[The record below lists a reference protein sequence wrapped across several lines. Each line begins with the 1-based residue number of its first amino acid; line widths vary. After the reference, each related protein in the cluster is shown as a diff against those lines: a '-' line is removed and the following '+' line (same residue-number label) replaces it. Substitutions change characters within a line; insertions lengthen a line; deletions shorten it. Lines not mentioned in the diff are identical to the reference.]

1 VSEPILLVAV
11 SARMLAEL
19 AVRSGHEVVAFDRF
33 GDMDLR
39 ALCPARGVPGPM
51 AEIVEAAAGAEA
63 PGVICGAGLENRPD
77 LVERLAEGRELLG
90 CPPSVLAR
98 VRDPAVLGASLRAA
112 GLHHPR
118 TYTPPLHNAGS
129 SAGLFGSGGGG
140 HTPRSSAG
148 LSGSGG
154 GDHTPRSS
162 AGPFGA
168 GQEIRWLRKPVRGGG
183 GRGIR
188 EWGGEELPD
197 GVMLQERIDG
207 VPCSVA
213 AVGDG
218 RAAVVLGVTEQLIG
232 RASLGGRGFAWC
244 GNVTRPPIP
253 EADAICDH
261 LAAEFDL
268 VGLFGVDFVWDGEH
282 AWVVE
287 VNPRPTGSLE
297 LFGAA
302 VFDAHLEACAG
313 RLPARAEAADG
324 AAGKAIVYATHDTDV
339 GETSDWPARG
349 IRDVPHPGERIDAG
363 NPICTLL
370 ATGPT
375 PEAVLAELD
384 DRAAAL
390 RAELGV
396 HAVA

>member
-1 VSEPILLVAV
+1 LSEPILLVAV

-33 GDMDLR
+33 GDADLL

-51 AEIVEAAAGAEA
+51 AEIVEAAAGADA
-63 PGVICGAGLENRPD
+63 ASVICGAGLENRPD

-98 VRDPAVLGASLRAA
+98 VRDPEVLGASLRAA
-112 GLHHPR
+112 GFHNPR
-118 TYTPPLHNAGS
+118 TYSRPVHNAGS
-129 SAGLFGSGGGG
+129 SADPSGSGGGG
-140 HTPRSSAG
+140 RHPRSFGFGDAG
-148 LSGSGG
+148 
-154 GDHTPRSS
+154 
-162 AGPFGA
+162 
-168 GQEIRWLRKPVRGGG
+168 RWLRKPVRGGG

-218 RAAVVLGVTEQLIG
+218 RGAVVLGVTEQLIG
-232 RASLGGRGFAWC
+232 RASLGGRGYAWC
-244 GNVTRPPIP
+244 GNVTRAELPGV
-253 EADAICDH
+253 ADLCAH
-261 LAAEFDL
+261 LAAEFGL
-268 VGLFGVDFVWDGEH
+268 IGLFGVDFVWDGEH

-297 LFGAA
+297 LFGAGA
-302 VFDAHLEACAG
+302 FDAHLEGCAG
-313 RLPARAEAADG
+313 RLPARGAAPEG

-339 GETSDWPARG
+339 GDTGDWPARG

>member
-1 VSEPILLVAV
+1 LSRRPAAPEPILLVAV

-19 AVRSGHEVVAFDRF
+19 AVRSGHAVVAFDRF

-39 ALCPARGVPGPM
+39 ALCPTGRVPGPM
-51 AEIVEAAAGAEA
+51 AEIVAAAAGAQA
-63 PGVICGAGLENRPD
+63 PSIVCGAGLENRPD

-90 CPPSVLAR
+90 CPPPVLAR
-98 VRDPAVLGASLRAA
+98 VRDPDVLGASLRAA
-112 GLHHPR
+112 GLCYPR
-118 TYTPPLHNAGS
+118 TLLG
-129 SAGLFGSGGGG
+129 
-140 HTPRSSAG
+140 PRA
-148 LSGSGG
+148 
-154 GDHTPRSS
+154 TAAR
-162 AGPFGA
+162 
-168 GQEIRWLRKPVRGGG
+168 RWLRKPLRGGG

-188 EWGGEELPD
+188 EWDGEALPD
-197 GVMLQERIDG
+197 GVMLQELIDG

-218 RAAVVLGVTEQLIG
+218 SAAVVLGVTEQLIG
-232 RASLGGRGFAWC
+232 RASLGGRGYAWC
-244 GNVTRPPIP
+244 GNVTRAHMP
-253 EADAICDH
+253 EADAICSH
-261 LAAEFDL
+261 VAADFGL
-268 VGLFGVDFVWDGEH
+268 IGLFGVDFVWDGEH

-297 LFGAA
+297 LFGAG

-313 RLPARAEAADG
+313 RLPARAQAGEG

-339 GETSDWPARG
+339 GDTSDWPARG
-349 IRDVPHPGERIDAG
+349 VRDVPHPGERIAAG
-363 NPICTLL
+363 HPICTLL

-375 PEAVLAELD
+375 PDAVLADLD

-390 RAELGV
+390 RAGLRV

>member
-1 VSEPILLVAV
+1 
-11 SARMLAEL
+11 
-19 AVRSGHEVVAFDRF
+19 
-33 GDMDLR
+33 
-39 ALCPARGVPGPM
+39 
-51 AEIVEAAAGAEA
+51 
-63 PGVICGAGLENRPD
+63 
-77 LVERLAEGRELLG
+77 
-90 CPPSVLAR
+90 
-98 VRDPAVLGASLRAA
+98 VRDPDTLSASLRAA
-112 GLHHPR
+112 GFSYPR
-118 TYTPPLHNAGS
+118 TLARPVPDPGS
-129 SAGLFGSGGGG
+129 SAASFGSVAPFGSGSRG
-140 HTPRSSAG
+140 
-148 LSGSGG
+148 
-154 GDHTPRSS
+154 
-162 AGPFGA
+162 
-168 GQEIRWLRKPVRGGG
+168 RWLRKPVRGGG

-218 RAAVVLGVTEQLIG
+218 SAAVVLGVTEQLIG

-244 GNVTRPPIP
+244 GNVTRAPMP
-253 EADAICDH
+253 EADAICSH
-261 LAAEFDL
+261 LADDFGL

-297 LFGAA
+297 LLGAG
-302 VFDAHLEACAG
+302 VFDAHLDACAG
-313 RLPARAEAADG
+313 RLPAPAAAGEG

-339 GETSDWPARG
+339 GDTGEWPGRG
-349 IRDVPHPGERIDAG
+349 IRDVPHPGERIAAG

>member
-1 VSEPILLVAV
+1 LSRRTAAPEPILLVAV

-19 AVRSGHEVVAFDRF
+19 AVRSGHDVVAFDRF

-51 AEIVEAAAGAEA
+51 AEIVEAAVAAEA
-63 PGVICGAGLENRPD
+63 PSVVCGAGLENRPD

-90 CPPSVLAR
+90 CPPAVLAR
-98 VRDPAVLGASLRAA
+98 VRDPDVLAASLRAA
-112 GLHHPR
+112 GFRYPR
-118 TYTPPLHNAGS
+118 TSPSDGAGS
-129 SAGLFGSGGGG
+129 
-140 HTPRSSAG
+140 
-148 LSGSGG
+148 
-154 GDHTPRSS
+154 
-162 AGPFGA
+162 
-168 GQEIRWLRKPVRGGG
+168 WLRKPVRGGG

-197 GVMLQERIDG
+197 GVMLQERIEG

-213 AVGDG
+213 AVADG

-244 GNVTRPPIP
+244 GNVTRGEPA
-253 EADAICDH
+253 EVADLCAH
-261 LAAEFDL
+261 LAAEFGL
-268 VGLFGVDFVWDGEH
+268 IGLFGVDFVWDGEH

-297 LFGAA
+297 LFGAG

-313 RLPARAEAADG
+313 RLPARPAAGDG
-324 AAGKAIVYATHDTDV
+324 AAGKAIVYATQDTDA
-339 GETSDWPARG
+339 GDTSDWPARG
-349 IRDVPHPGERIDAG
+349 IRDVPHPGERIAAG
-363 NPICTLL
+363 HPICTLL

-375 PEAVLAELD
+375 PEAVVAELD

-390 RAELGV
+390 RSGLEV

>member
-1 VSEPILLVAV
+1 LSEPILLVAV

-19 AVRSGHEVVAFDRF
+19 AVRSGHDVVAFDRF

-39 ALCPARGVPGPM
+39 ALCPAHGVPARM
-51 AEIVEAAAGAEA
+51 AEIVEAAARAEA
-63 PGVICGAGLENRPD
+63 PSVICGAGLENRPD
-77 LVERLAEGRELLG
+77 LVKRLSEGRELLG

-98 VRDPAVLGASLRAA
+98 VRDPATLSASLRAA
-112 GLHHPR
+112 GFHYPR
-118 TYTPPLHNAGS
+118 T
-129 SAGLFGSGGGG
+129 
-140 HTPRSSAG
+140 
-148 LSGSGG
+148 SGSG
-154 GDHTPRSS
+154 PPAR
-162 AGPFGA
+162 
-168 GQEIRWLRKPVRGGG
+168 RWLRKPVRGGG

-218 RAAVVLGVTEQLIG
+218 SAAAVLGVTAQLIG
-232 RASLGGRGFAWC
+232 RASLGGRGYAWC
-244 GNVTRPPIP
+244 GNVTRASMP
-253 EADAICDH
+253 EADAICSH
-261 LAAEFDL
+261 LAADFRL
-268 VGLFGVDFVWDGEH
+268 IGLFGVDFVWDGEH

-297 LFGAA
+297 LFGAG
-302 VFDAHLEACAG
+302 VFDAHLDACAG
-313 RLPARAEAADG
+313 RLPAPAVAGEG
-324 AAGKAIVYATHDTDV
+324 SAGKAIVYATRETDV
-339 GETSDWPARG
+339 GDTRGWPARG

-384 DRAAAL
+384 DRAGAL

>member
-1 VSEPILLVAV
+1 
-11 SARMLAEL
+11 
-19 AVRSGHEVVAFDRF
+19 
-33 GDMDLR
+33 MDLR

-63 PGVICGAGLENRPD
+63 PSVICGAGLENRPD
-77 LVERLAEGRELLG
+77 LVARLAEGRQLLG
-90 CPPSVLAR
+90 CAPSVLAR
-98 VRDPAVLGASLRAA
+98 VRDPDVFTASLRAA
-112 GLHHPR
+112 GFHCPR
-118 TYTPPLHNAGS
+118 TYTAPGPNR
-129 SAGLFGSGGGG
+129 
-140 HTPRSSAG
+140 RSSAG
-148 LSGSGG
+148 SSGSGDG
-154 GDHTPRSS
+154 GHN
-162 AGPFGA
+162 PFGS
-168 GQEIRWLRKPVRGGG
+168 GHDGRWLRKPVRGGG

-188 EWGGEELPD
+188 EWDGEELPD

-218 RAAVVLGVTEQLIG
+218 RSALVLGVTEQLIG
-232 RASLGGRGFAWC
+232 RASLGGRGYAWC
-244 GNVTRPPIP
+244 GNVTRPPIA
-253 EADAICDH
+253 EADAICSH
-261 LAAEFDL
+261 LAAEFGL
-268 VGLFGVDFVWDGEH
+268 IGLFGVDFVWDGEH

-297 LFGAA
+297 LFGAG
-302 VFDAHLEACAG
+302 VFDAHLEACGG
-313 RLPARAEAADG
+313 RLPARAAAQDG
-324 AAGKAIVYATHDTDV
+324 AAGKAIVYATHETDV
-339 GETSDWPARG
+339 GDTSDWPSRG
-349 IRDVPHPGERIDAG
+349 IRDVPHPGERISAG
-363 NPICTLL
+363 GPICTLF

>member
-1 VSEPILLVAV
+1 MTRRPAAAAAEPILLVAV

-19 AVRSGHEVVAFDRF
+19 AVRSGHAVVAFDRF

-39 ALCPARGVPGPM
+39 ALCPARGVLGPM

-63 PGVICGAGLENRPD
+63 PSVLCGAGLENRPD

-90 CPPSVLAR
+90 CPPSVLVR
-98 VRDPAVLGASLRAA
+98 VRDPELLGASLRAA
-112 GLHHPR
+112 GFRYPG
-118 TYTPPLHNAGS
+118 TYTRPVHDAGS
-129 SAGLFGSGGGG
+129 SGGGG
-140 HTPRSSAG
+140 GHNPRA
-148 LSGSGG
+148 
-154 GDHTPRSS
+154 S
-162 AGPFGA
+162 AGPFGSGREA
-168 GQEIRWLRKPVRGGG
+168 VWLRKPVRGGG

-232 RASLGGRGFAWC
+232 RASLGGRGYAWC
-244 GNVTRPPIP
+244 GNVTRSPIA
-253 EADAICDH
+253 ETDAICDH
-261 LAAEFDL
+261 LAAEFGL

-297 LFGAA
+297 LFGAGA
-302 VFDAHLEACAG
+302 FDAHLDACAG
-313 RLPARAEAADG
+313 RLPARIVAGDG
-324 AAGKAIVYATHDTDV
+324 AAGKAIVYATTETDV
-339 GETSDWPARG
+339 GDTSAWPARG
-349 IRDVPHPGERIDAG
+349 IRDVPHPGERIEAG

-375 PEAVLAELD
+375 PEAVLADLD
-384 DRAAAL
+384 DRAGAL

>member
-1 VSEPILLVAV
+1 LSEPILLVAV

-51 AEIVEAAAGAEA
+51 AEIVEAAAGADA
-63 PGVICGAGLENRPD
+63 PSVICGAGLENRPD

-112 GLHHPR
+112 GFHHPR
-118 TYTPPLHNAGS
+118 TYIPPVHNPG
-129 SAGLFGSGGGG
+129 
-140 HTPRSSAG
+140 
-148 LSGSGG
+148 
-154 GDHTPRSS
+154 SS

-168 GQEIRWLRKPVRGGG
+168 GHEGRWLRKPVRGGG

-197 GVMLQERIDG
+197 CVMVQERIDG

-218 RAAVVLGVTEQLIG
+218 RGAVVLGVTEQLIG
-232 RASLGGRGFAWC
+232 RASLGGRGYAWC
-244 GNVTRPPIP
+244 GNVTRPPMP

-261 LAAEFDL
+261 LAAEFGL

-302 VFDAHLEACAG
+302 AFDAHLEACAG
-313 RLPARAEAADG
+313 RLPARAAAADG

-339 GETSDWPARG
+339 GDTSDWPARG

-363 NPICTLL
+363 NPICTLF